1 MVKKIKLAVIGSPIS
16 HSRSPEIHQDFA
28 NQAGIN
34 IEFNK
39 VELSKSNLDDWVH
52 SFFLDGGKG
61 LSITLPF
68 KEDCL
73 SLADEI
79 SDRAEITKAINVLF
93 NNKGKILGDCTD
105 GVGLVKDL
113 TVNKNQSIKEKSI
126 LVIGAG
132 GASRGI
138 LPSLLKEQ
146 PKSIVIA
153 NRTVEKAER
162 IVKEFSSKAL
172 QTSKSS
178 NLIASSLSLEA
189 MKDFEFDIVINAT
202 SVSTNPSQN
211 LNLDESVF
219 RNTSL
224 ALDLYYSQAFTPF
237 MDFADR
243 AKVPLVID
251 GWGML
256 VEQAAESFFLWTGF
270 KPDTLELIAKHG
282 E

>member
-16 HSRSPEIHQDFA
+16 HSRSPEIHQEFA
-28 NQAGIN
+28 DQAGID
-34 IEFNK
+34 IEFSK

-52 SFFLDGGKG
+52 SFFLDGGRG
-61 LSITLPF
+61 LSVTLPF

-73 SLADEI
+73 SLADKI
-79 SDRAEITKAINVLF
+79 SDRAEITKAINVLY
-93 NNKGKILGDCTD
+93 NYKGKILGDCTD

-113 TVNKNQSIKEKSI
+113 IVNKNQSIKEKSI

-138 LPSLLKEQ
+138 LPSLINCL
-146 PKSIVIA
+146 
-153 NRTVEKAER
+153 
-162 IVKEFSSKAL
+162 L
-172 QTSKSS
+172 YTSPSPRDG
-178 NLIASSLSLEA
+178 LLSR
-189 MKDFEFDIVINAT
+189 
-202 SVSTNPSQN
+202 
-211 LNLDESVF
+211 NLDESIF
-219 RNTSL
+219 RNASL

-237 MDFADR
+237 MDLADR
-243 AKVPLVID
+243 AKVPTVID

-270 KPDTLELIAKHG
+270 KPDTSELIVKHG